1 MTEFSGASAVGSG
14 TAREGHRWAAIARI
28 PLAFALIA
36 GASFSVTLFS
46 FSAPSGADQVSA
58 LQAQAAQ
65 LSSQMLLEQLQIGG
79 YQQQYTAAVARV
91 RQDTTVAARTRDAI
105 ERDQD
110 RIHQDTSELETT
122 AVTAYEDSGSA
133 ADATPLFTDQKS
145 DGNRT
150 EYEGIATGSVS
161 VDVDQLRS
169 DRLSLRAHQAV
180 LQAVQAQDEQS
191 QSDASSLLQQSQNT
205 EQQLQQQSALV
216 KGQLAAA
223 VTQQQAEQAAAAAA
237 AVAAAQSKAAA
248 QQAVE
253 DVQVDVGVQ
262 SDPRGAST
270 ATPALPPFLQ
280 CVIQA
285 ESGGDYQAVS
295 PNGEYMG
302 AFQFSQPTWNEAA
315 QLAGQPD
322 LVGVPPDQA
331 TPAQQ
336 DDLAIAL
343 YDADGSQP
351 WYDPCTSS

>member
-1 MTEFSGASAVGSG
+1 M
-14 TAREGHRWAAIARI
+14 
-28 PLAFALIA
+28 
-36 GASFSVTLFS
+36 
-46 FSAPSGADQVSA
+46 
-58 LQAQAAQ
+58 
-65 LSSQMLLEQLQIGG
+65 
-79 YQQQYTAAVARV
+79 
-91 RQDTTVAARTRDAI
+91 
-105 ERDQD
+105 
-110 RIHQDTSELETT
+110 
-122 AVTAYEDSGSA
+122 
-133 ADATPLFTDQKS
+133 
-145 DGNRT
+145 
-150 EYEGIATGSVS
+150 
-161 VDVDQLRS
+161 
-169 DRLSLRAHQAV
+169 
-180 LQAVQAQDEQS
+180 
-191 QSDASSLLQQSQNT
+191 
-205 EQQLQQQSALV
+205 
-216 KGQLAAA
+216 
-223 VTQQQAEQAAAAAA
+223 TQQQAEQAAAAAA